1 MRRRVLRTSVLLDL
15 AALLLGLEV
24 ASLVVFGTPFPWH
37 FRSDVWP
44 MLGGIAGGGLVGIL
58 LAIRTGRNGVP
69 RPSYGRAF
77 VATGA
82 ALLASSSLIVFGR
95 TYWSRPYLATAIVA
109 AFVVMI
115 AHRTIRRMRPWSER
129 IILITNEKA
138 LADHIRD
145 AEHVEVVDF
154 LDPSGIAPAPP
165 EPGVTIAV
173 DLRAVLSD
181 DMAQFVSSCSM
192 AGYPMRGLIQVYEE
206 HTGRLPIVHLLG
218 GWELTVPLADRRLY
232 VRVKRVIDTVLVT
245 VTAPVWLLLGAI
257 IGLAVRVDSKG
268 PVIFSQPRIGLDGK
282 PFTLYK
288 FRTMVGEDDPNQPKF
303 ASHGDER
310 LTRVGKFL
318 RRFRIDE
325 IPQLW
330 NVLRGDLSL
339 VGPRPEQAGFV
350 EYFSRTIPF
359 YEHRHLVRP
368 GVTGWAQVNYGYAD
382 DEADTIDKLSYD
394 LFYIKHV
401 SPWLDLEILG
411 QSVWTVMS
419 GFGAR

>member
-1 MRRRVLRTSVLLDL
+1 M
-15 AALLLGLEV
+15 
-24 ASLVVFGTPFPWH
+24 VFGTAFPWH

-44 MLGGIAGGGLVGIL
+44 MLGGIFVGGLVGIL

-69 RPSYGRAF
+69 RPSFGRAF

-95 TYWSRPYLATAIVA
+95 TYWSRPYLATAIGA
-109 AFVVMI
+109 AFVFMI
-115 AHRTIRRMRPWSER
+115 AHRAIRRRRPWSER
-129 IILITNEKA
+129 MILVTNEKA

-145 AEHVEVVDF
+145 AEHVDVVGF
-154 LDPSGIAPAPP
+154 LDPSGIAPEPP
-165 EPGVTIAV
+165 EQGITIAV

-206 HTGRLPIVHLLG
+206 YTGRLPIVHLLG
-218 GWELTVPLADRRLY
+218 GWELTVPLEDRRLY
-232 VRVKRVIDTVLVT
+232 VRVKRAVDTALVT
-245 VTAPVWLLLGAI
+245 LTAPLWLLLGAAI
-257 IGLAVRVDSKG
+257 AAAVRVDSKG
-268 PVIFSQPRIGLDGK
+268 PVIFSQPRIGLNGK

-288 FRTMVGEDDPNQPKF
+288 FRTMVGEDDPDRPKF

-310 LTRVGKFL
+310 LTRVGRFL

-411 QSVWTVMS
+411 QSVWTVLS